1 MKKHISLIAIFLFLL
16 ANLLGCSNGDITDK
30 VVKDNINDLYLVI
43 LGEDDRIDINN
54 LVVSQNEFDNRYV
67 NRKYKAIFIASNYV
81 EKLSAYEISDLN
93 DKINQDDY
101 WLIFYSKNFD
111 SIKNFA
117 NKFGKTVSVSEQN
130 NFRGYSMHFN
140 KTQGSIQCVTH
151 YTTES
156 AETKAECNNLIKSIF
171 RDMIENR
178 YEDIDR

>member
-81 EKLSAYEISDLN
+81 ERLSPMKYPI
-93 DKINQDDY
+93 
-101 WLIFYSKNFD
+101 
-111 SIKNFA
+111 
-117 NKFGKTVSVSEQN
+117 
-130 NFRGYSMHFN
+130 
-140 KTQGSIQCVTH
+140 
-151 YTTES
+151 
-156 AETKAECNNLIKSIF
+156 
-171 RDMIENR
+171 
-178 YEDIDR
+178 